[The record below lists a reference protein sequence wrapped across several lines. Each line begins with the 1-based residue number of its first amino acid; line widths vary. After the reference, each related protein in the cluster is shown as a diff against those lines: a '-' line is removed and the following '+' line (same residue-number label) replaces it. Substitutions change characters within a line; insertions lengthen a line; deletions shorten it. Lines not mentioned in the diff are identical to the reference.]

1 MGHGFGVFNVKSCYS
16 WGHFIFLDLLGT
28 EVRQT
33 LETSVLWCI
42 RLGLIDS
49 HLILSMHTM
58 YSKLHDNIRT

>member
-42 RLGLIDS
+42 RLGLIDA

-58 YSKLHDNIRT
+58 